1 MFRGRS
7 KKSPELSHH
16 VGSAA
21 SSLSRQ
27 RPLLSIS
34 SSSSSSSWLSG
45 GSTRLP
51 CNHAVGDSERRR
63 RLCVFCDAP
72 GGSSRKMFSVLQ
84 LTGEATGKWG
94 GGWNP
99 PRPLASRAVRRICAK
114 LKIYFWVLAEY
125 IRTSASTEL
134 SSVCQNAPRST
145 DSNVKFYC

>member
-1 MFRGRS
+1 VADQRNRPNYRTTS
-7 KKSPELSHH
+7 AARRHH
-16 VGSAA
+16 YHDRDLYSAAAAAAAGSAA
-21 SSLSRQ
+21 ARLDFPAITPSATANDDDACVSSVMRQ
-27 RPLLSIS
+27 AARRERCFQYFNSLARPREN
-34 SSSSSSSWLSG
+34 G
-45 GSTRLP
+45 
-51 CNHAVGDSERRR
+51 
-63 RLCVFCDAP
+63 
-72 GGSSRKMFSVLQ
+72 
-84 LTGEATGKWG
+84 G